1 MKYNLYIVLHEANH
15 MSAYFEEPRTC
26 SSERSHYV
34 FQAVSWGT
42 KDYFEKLFARPG
54 NVIKDMHKAYLGV
67 PGQNVNVFKN
77 PVAKQILR
85 FQFPLGQMHKV
96 LRFAPSA
103 GDTWDILENSC
114 AAKIFQLVKRA
125 FEQLGAADI
134 THSSSFYEPEVVFGF
149 LKKLANEVII
159 ILMSL
164 LEHAPFIC

>member
-1 MKYNLYIVLHEANH
+1 
-15 MSAYFEEPRTC
+15 
-26 SSERSHYV
+26 
-34 FQAVSWGT
+34 
-42 KDYFEKLFARPG
+42 
-54 NVIKDMHKAYLGV
+54 MHKAYLGV

-125 FEQLGAADI
+125 FEQLEAADI
-134 THSSSFYEPEVVFGF
+134 THSSPFYEPEVVFGF
-149 LKKLANEVII
+149 LKKLANEAPNGYVLNDEERNAIVDDAFAYGVKNWADTFDEAI
-159 ILMSL
+159 ESL
-164 LEHAPFIC
+164 PLRD